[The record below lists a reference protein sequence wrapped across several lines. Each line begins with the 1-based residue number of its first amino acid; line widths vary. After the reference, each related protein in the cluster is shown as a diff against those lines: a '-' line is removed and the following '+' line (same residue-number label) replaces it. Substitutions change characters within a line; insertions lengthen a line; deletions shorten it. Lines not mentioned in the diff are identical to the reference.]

1 MSEESQIQKQYNS
14 FKESGDLKMLFPG
27 LSGNWEK
34 DKVRFTRIW
43 EEHQRLLKE
52 AGAFSPDKN

>member
-1 MSEESQIQKQYNS
+1 
-14 FKESGDLKMLFPG
+14 MLFPG

-34 DKVRFTRIW
+34 DKARFIRIW

-52 AGAFSPDKN
+52 ASAFNSDKN

>member
-1 MSEESQIQKQYNS
+1 
-14 FKESGDLKMLFPG
+14 MLFPG

-52 AGAFSPDKN
+52 AGAFNPDKN

>member
-14 FKESGDLKMLFPG
+14 FKESGDLKMLFPR
-27 LSGNWEK
+27 LSGNWDK
-34 DKVRFTRIW
+34 DKVQFTRIW

-52 AGAFSPDKN
+52 AGEFNPDKN